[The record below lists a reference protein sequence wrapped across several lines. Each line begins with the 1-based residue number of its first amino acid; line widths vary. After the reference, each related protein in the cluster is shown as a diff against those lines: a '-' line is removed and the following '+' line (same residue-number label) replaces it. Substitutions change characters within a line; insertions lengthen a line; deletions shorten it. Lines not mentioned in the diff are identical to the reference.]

1 MCGIKYGLLMFK
13 SFANESWNW
22 VGSFYVGSNQINNVW
37 KAILEVIKVKASL
50 RQIVH
55 SQLQFLVCATMPRLT
70 SSKLSCMQLMMWM
83 AHKRMDPIMHK

>member
-1 MCGIKYGLLMFK
+1 MKYGLLMFK
-13 SFANESWNW
+13 SFANESCNW

-37 KAILEVIKVKASL
+37 KATLEVIEVKASS

-55 SQLQFLVCATMPRLT
+55 SQLRFLMCAQMPRLT

-83 AHKRMDPIMHK
+83 AYKSMDPIMHK